1 MYHLLKSDG
10 LDSFYDKVGNSRLS
24 PPLVTDDDISNFD
37 MDSFKKRY
45 IKTTKD
51 GFSSIDL
58 IIEGIHC
65 SACVWLNEKVLS
77 RLDGIFEANINFT
90 NNKAKLS
97 GMMRLYLYLKL

>member
-1 MYHLLKSDG
+1 LEFDESIMIKEFDNIELYFCCSGCQGVYHLLKSDG

-24 PPLVTDDDISNFD
+24 PPLVTDNDTSNFD

-58 IIEGIHC
+58 LIEGIHC
-65 SACVWLNEKVLS
+65 SVVY
-77 RLDGIFEANINFT
+77 G
-90 NNKAKLS
+90 
-97 GMMRLYLYLKL
+97 

>member
-1 MYHLLKSDG
+1 
-10 LDSFYDKVGNSRLS
+10 
-24 PPLVTDDDISNFD
+24 VTDDDISNFD

-65 SACVWLNEKVLS
+65 SVVY
-77 RLDGIFEANINFT
+77 G
-90 NNKAKLS
+90 
-97 GMMRLYLYLKL
+97 